1 MAEPVTPDASPA
13 PEPSTAPG
21 DPNRRALIFLGAFLA
36 VALVLFFV
44 VRPLLLG
51 DDSPGDKQALP
62 PPVTT
67 GAPATGTTTTT
78 AQSAPEE
85 TFEVFGTKN
94 PFQPPNGTGAGAG
107 GGTTGTTAP
116 GGGGATGGTGGG
128 TATTIP
134 ATDGAGGASGAG
146 TAPRASQRVALLD
159 IYQLGGATVADV
171 RVNSTVYTQLAPGEE
186 FAGSYKV
193 VSLEGTC
200 GSFLFGDE
208 RFRLCK
214 GEEVL
219 K

>member
-1 MAEPVTPDASPA
+1 MA
-13 PEPSTAPG
+13 
-21 DPNRRALIFLGAFLA
+21 LL
-36 VALVLFFV
+36 LFFV

-51 DDSPGDKQALP
+51 DDGGGDKQALP
-62 PPVTT
+62 PPSPT
-67 GAPATGTTTTT
+67 APPAPGTTTTT
-78 AQSAPEE
+78 AATRARGDVRGLRQQEPLPTAERR
-85 TFEVFGTKN
+85 
-94 PFQPPNGTGAGAG
+94 AGHGPGHDRAG
-107 GGTTGTTAP
+107 RRHHGHDHAGRGGDRRHGRRDGDDHP
-116 GGGGATGGTGGG
+116 RHRRRRRRQRRGHRAT
-128 TATTIP
+128 
-134 ATDGAGGASGAG
+134 
-146 TAPRASQRVALLD
+146 RASQRVALLD
-159 IYQLGGATVADV
+159 VYQVGGATVADV

>member
-1 MAEPVTPDASPA
+1 MAEPVTPDAPTA
-13 PEPSTAPG
+13 PESSKAPM

-36 VALVLFFV
+36 VAMLLFFV

-51 DDSPGDKQALP
+51 GDGGGNNEALP
-62 PPVTT
+62 PPVTST
-67 GAPATGTTTTT
+67 APAAGTTTTT
-78 AQSAPEE
+78 TQSAPEE

-94 PFQPPNGTGAGAG
+94 PFQPPNGTPGTG
-107 GGTTGTTAP
+107 GGTTETTVP
-116 GGGGATGGTGGG
+116 GGGGGTGGTGGG

-134 ATDGAGGASGAG
+134 ATDGVGGASGSG
-146 TAPRASQRVALLD
+146 TEPRASQRIALLD

>member
-1 MAEPVTPDASPA
+1 MAEPVAPDPTPPRRRAASR
-13 PEPSTAPG
+13 
-21 DPNRRALIFLGAFLA
+21 DPNRRALIVLGAFLA
-36 VALVLFFV
+36 VAMLLFFV
-44 VRPLLLG
+44 VKPLLLG
-51 DDSPGDKQALP
+51 GGGKGNTRALS
-62 PPVTT
+62 PPVTRVT
-67 GAPATGTTTTT
+67 PSPTSTTTTT
-78 AQSAPEE
+78 ARPAPEE
-85 TFEVFGTKN
+85 TFEVFGSKN
-94 PFQPPNGTGAGAG
+94 PFQPPNGAPGTGTTPTTASG
-107 GGTTGTTAP
+107 GGTP
-116 GGGGATGGTGGG
+116 STGGG

-134 ATDGAGGASGAG
+134 STDGGGASGSE

-159 IYQLGGATVADV
+159 IYQLNGATVADV
-171 RVNSTVYTQLAPGEE
+171 RVNSTVYPHLAPGEQ